1 MFNCKSITQLMEFK
15 LHRSMGTFKDGLWSD
30 ILKITLHIFQLLTQ
44 RLRQLT
50 AFPRDLSS
58 YHKIR
63 EPHIDSRENH

>member
-1 MFNCKSITQLMEFK
+1 
-15 LHRSMGTFKDGLWSD
+15 MGTFKDGLWSD